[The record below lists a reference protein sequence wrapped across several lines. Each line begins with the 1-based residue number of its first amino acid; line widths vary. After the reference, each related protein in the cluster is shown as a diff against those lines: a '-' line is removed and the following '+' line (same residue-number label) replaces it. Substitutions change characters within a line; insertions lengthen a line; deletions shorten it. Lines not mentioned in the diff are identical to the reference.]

1 MELHHNSN
9 HGQGFK
15 NWESFLW
22 EFLMLF
28 LAVFAASL
36 AEYQLEHKIERDRE
50 KQYIQSLVV
59 DLAADTTNLANTI
72 RDFDKELLRFDTVL
86 VRYNQL
92 SVGINDTLI
101 NNLTQIMGFPTFT
114 NTDRTMQQLKNS
126 GAMRLISKQ
135 SAAIA
140 IMEYDSKV
148 KDVMSSQ
155 EDLESILKQD
165 LMPLYYEVIDLEELL
180 YYSKHNR
187 LRDRKKTLLLSND
200 RITLGKFFNC
210 LLVFRSVC
218 SNNVEKAE
226 IDLKKQAAQLI
237 KLLKKEYHLE

>member
-1 MELHHNSN
+1 
-9 HGQGFK
+9 
-15 NWESFLW
+15 
-22 EFLMLF
+22 MLF

-59 DLAADTTNLANTI
+59 DLAADTTNLSNAI
-72 RDFDKELLRFDTVL
+72 RDFDIELLKFDSVL

-101 NNLTQIMGFPTFT
+101 SNLMQIMGFPTFT

-135 SAAIA
+135 SAAVA

-155 EDLESILKQD
+155 EDLESILKHD
-165 LMPLYYEVIDLEELL
+165 LMPLYYEVIDMQELL
-180 YYSKHNR
+180 YYNKHNK
-187 LRDRKKTLLLSND
+187 LRDTKKTLLLSTD

-210 LLVFRSVC
+210 LLIFRSVC

-226 IDLKKQAAQLI
+226 VDLKKQAIKLI
-237 KLLKKEYHLE
+237 LLLKKEYHLE